1 MQNKLQ
7 TEIMV
12 KNQKVRVIKIND
24 NDYISLTDLAK
35 FKNQESPGDVII
47 KWMSNKSSFDFY
59 FLWEK
64 LNNRNFN
71 LAECREVKNTST
83 EHAFTMSPSKW
94 IKLTNSIGF
103 ITKTGKYNSGTYAHS
118 QIAFEFASWL
128 SPEFKLYL
136 MSEFER
142 LKKEEM
148 LKNNKSWE
156 ANRIISKA
164 NYLIHTSAIREYIVP
179 DVDKKHSK
187 RIYAEE
193 ADVLNVALFGLTAK
207 EWRKLNPKLAEEGNI
222 RDYADIIQLIVLSN
236 LENINAEMLRNN
248 IPQLD
253 RLIKLNSI
261 AKAQTELLCK
271 NKSLE
276 LLSTND

>member
-12 KNQKVRVIKIND
+12 KKQKVRVIKIND

-35 FKNQESPGDVII
+35 FKNQKSPGDVII

-71 LAECREVKNTST
+71 LAECREVKNASI

-94 IKLTNSIGF
+94 IKLTNSVGF

-136 MSEFER
+136 MSE
-142 LKKEEM
+142 
-148 LKNNKSWE
+148 
-156 ANRIISKA
+156 
-164 NYLIHTSAIREYIVP
+164 
-179 DVDKKHSK
+179 
-187 RIYAEE
+187 
-193 ADVLNVALFGLTAK
+193 
-207 EWRKLNPKLAEEGNI
+207 
-222 RDYADIIQLIVLSN
+222 
-236 LENINAEMLRNN
+236 
-248 IPQLD
+248 LD

-261 AKAQTELLCK
+261 AKAQTELLRK